1 MVTVLVSPRVPA
13 TGVTSPCVLPVGDVV
28 PVLLGGVNIEV
39 ILVRLVAAFVDVAAF
54 PQGEGFREAVG
65 TLVED
70 VPLPLGDEFRGVA
83 FLLLDCCFPAL
94 FRLGFFPLGRLLS
107 VPPLPLPALVP
118 CPRDASV
125 GCKYP
130 GVALASLIVLL
141 L

>member
-1 MVTVLVSPRVPA
+1 
-13 TGVTSPCVLPVGDVV
+13 VLPVGDVV
-28 PVLLGGVNIEV
+28 PVFLGGLKIEV
-39 ILVRLVAAFVDVAAF
+39 TLVGTVATFVGIVAV
-54 PQGEGFREAVG
+54 PLGEGFREAVE
-65 TLVED
+65 TLIED
-70 VPLPLGDEFRGVA
+70 VPLPLGYEFRRVV